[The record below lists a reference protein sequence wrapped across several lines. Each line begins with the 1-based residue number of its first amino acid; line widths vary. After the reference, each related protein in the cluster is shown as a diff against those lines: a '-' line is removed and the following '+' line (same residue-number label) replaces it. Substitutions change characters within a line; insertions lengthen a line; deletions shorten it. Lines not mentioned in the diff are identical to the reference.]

1 MLNVVIG
8 VSIAAFL
15 ALVVALVSGSVLFG
29 WLTVTAST
37 AGLLLLIVNELRQNR
52 SADAEQQPDFS
63 AQPREELV
71 TSPVDEPTVA
81 EEVEYDEA
89 VLRPDIWPP
98 DHPVEQTRGDDDHTQ
113 PRPQREGEA
122 LRPDI
127 WP

>member
-1 MLNVVIG
+1 MLNVVVG

-29 WLTVTAST
+29 WLTVAASA

-52 SADAEQQPDFS
+52 SAAEQQPDVP

-71 TSPVDEPTVA
+71 TSPVEEPTVA
-81 EEVEYDEA
+81 EEVEYDGA
-89 VLRPDIWPP
+89 VLRPDIWPA

-113 PRPQREGEA
+113 PRQQREGEA